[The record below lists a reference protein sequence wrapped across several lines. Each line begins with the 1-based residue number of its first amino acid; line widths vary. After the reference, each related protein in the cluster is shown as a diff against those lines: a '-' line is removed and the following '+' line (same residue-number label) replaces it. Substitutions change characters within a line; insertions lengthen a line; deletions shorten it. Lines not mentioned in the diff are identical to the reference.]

1 MSSTTSKGS
10 TSGRGL
16 SRRRLLQTAAA
27 GAGAVVVPQFFPGL
41 RLSKPAWAADGVVK
55 MGASLPLTGTY
66 EKVSKI
72 YRDAYEFWTETLGGK
87 LQVAGQELPVEWTI
101 YDDENQ
107 APRTAQLTEKL
118 INDDKVDL
126 IVGTYGTD
134 TVLAQGAI
142 AKKYGRITVQ
152 AGAASSRVDDE
163 IGGTATFTIVGSSKV
178 YPATAMDYL
187 AAREPKPKR
196 VGIIIM
202 DDAVYQEMAQGVR
215 EKCAEH
221 GMEVVFEE
229 VLPSKGDIDLRPTAL
244 KLKNAGDIDIL
255 YNTGWDLI
263 CIKLVQEMKAL
274 DVNVKALVGGHLTTN
289 PVVKETLGKDLDGVY
304 GVTLWLPTLAWKDP
318 HFASPMDF
326 SDKFKAAKGYAPTYH
341 AAMAYTACVAY
352 ESVLKD
358 ASGENPFDADAM
370 RAALF
375 ALKTETVFGPLAF
388 NEKGRNSGAGAPALQ
403 WQGSDPSYVV
413 LAPEAVKTGEGVYPV
428 PAWKDRA

>member
-10 TSGRGL
+10 HSRL
-16 SRRRLLQTAAA
+16 EVSRRRLLQGAAV
-27 GAGAVVVPQFFPGL
+27 GAGVLAMPAIVSGL
-41 RLSKPAWAADGVVK
+41 GLSRPAWAANGTAK
-55 MGASLPLTGTY
+55 IGASLPLTGTY

-72 YRDAYEFWTETLGGK
+72 YRDAYEFWTETVGGK
-87 LQVAGQELPVEWTI
+87 LNVGGTEMPIEWTI

-163 IGGTATFTIVGSSKV
+163 IGGSTTFTIVGGAKV

-187 AAREPKPKR
+187 ATREPKPKR

-215 EKCAEH
+215 DRCAAN

-274 DVNVKALVGGHLTTN
+274 DVNVGALVGGHLTTN
-289 PVVKETLGKDLDGVY
+289 PVVKETLGKDLEGVY
-304 GVTLWLPTLAWKDP
+304 GVTLWLPTLKWKDP
-318 HFASPMDF
+318 HFAGPADF
-326 SDKFKAAKGYAPTYH
+326 SEKFKAAKGYAPTYH

-352 ESVLKD
+352 ELVLAD
-358 ASGENPFDADAM
+358 AKGDNPFDADAM
-370 RAALF
+370 RAALL

-403 WQGSDPSYVV
+403 WQGSDPNYVV
-413 LAPEAVKTGEGVYPV
+413 LAPDAVKTGDGIYPV
-428 PAWKDRA
+428 PAWSARG

>member
-1 MSSTTSKGS
+1 MSSANSKDRAS
-10 TSGRGL
+10 RL
-16 SRRRLLQTAAA
+16 AISRRRLLQGAAV
-27 GAGAVVVPQFFPGL
+27 GAGVMAMPAVVSSLGL
-41 RLSKPAWAADGVVK
+41 TRPAWAAGGSVK

-72 YRDAYEFWTETLGGK
+72 YRDAYEFWTETVGGK
-87 LQVAGQELPVEWTI
+87 LNVAGSELPIEWVI

-142 AKKYGRITVQ
+142 AKKYGRLTIQ
-152 AGAASSRVDDE
+152 AGAASSRVDEE
-163 IGGTATFTIVGSSKV
+163 IGGTATFTIVGNSKV

-187 AAREPKPKR
+187 ATREPKPQR
-196 VGIIIM
+196 VGIVIM
-202 DDAVYQEMAQGVR
+202 DDAVYQEMAQGIR
-215 EKCAEH
+215 DKCAAH

-244 KLKNAGDIDIL
+244 KLKNAGEIDIL

-304 GVTLWLPTLAWKDP
+304 GVTLWLPTLGWKDP
-318 HFASPMDF
+318 HFAGPADF
-326 SDKFKAAKGYAPTYH
+326 SEKFKAAKGYAPTYH

-352 ESVLKD
+352 EQVLQGAKADNPYD
-358 ASGENPFDADAM
+358 A
-370 RAALF
+370 AALRQALF
-375 ALKTETVFGPLAF
+375 DLKTETVFGPLAF

-403 WQGSDPSYVV
+403 WQGSDPNYVV
-413 LAPEAVKTGEGVYPV
+413 LAPDAVKTGEGIYPV
-428 PAWKDRA
+428 PSWSERA